1 MRPSRHQA
9 IRDLLLASE
18 DGLTTRELAA
28 KLNSNITSTNLTLQS
43 VWGVYIDR
51 WIKPKG
57 QRGQYA
63 AVHMCVSVPE
73 DTPKPNHKS

>member
-9 IRDLLLASE
+9 IRDLLLAAE
-18 DGLTTRELAA
+18 DGMTTKELAA
-28 KLNSNITSTNLTLQS
+28 KLNSNITATNLTLRS

-63 AVHMCVSVPE
+63 AVYMCAIVPE
-73 DTPKPNHKS
+73 NTPRPTSNK